1 MMIESSRQALVV
13 EDNAALRRVVGRALQ
28 SSGFEVTTAEDGQ
41 VGWEAAKAVPFDLVV
56 TDQQMPH
63 LGGLELIELLRGS
76 SDYSSTPIVLLTA
89 KGLELDNER
98 LRAEYGVSAVLNK
111 PFSPS
116 ALGAL
121 AESLVAEPA

>member
-1 MMIESSRQALVV
+1 MVDTPRKALVV
-13 EDNAALRRVVGRALQ
+13 EDNAALRRVIGRALQ
-28 SSGFEVTTAEDGQ
+28 SRGFEVTSAEDGIS
-41 VGWEAAKAVPFDLVV
+41 GWDAAQGVTYALIV
-56 TDQQMPH
+56 TDQQMPRM
-63 LGGLELIELLRGS
+63 GGIELIEKLRGS
-76 SDYSSTPIVLLTA
+76 EDHGETPVVLLTA
-89 KGLELDNER
+89 KGMELDNDR